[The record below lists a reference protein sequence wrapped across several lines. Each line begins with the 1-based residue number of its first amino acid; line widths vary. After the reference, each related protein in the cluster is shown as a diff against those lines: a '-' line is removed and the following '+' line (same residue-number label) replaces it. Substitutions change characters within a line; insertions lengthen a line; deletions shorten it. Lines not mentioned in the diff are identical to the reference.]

1 MFLIKI
7 YNNETKNTEKTLTFE
22 TKIKANKFLK
32 ENTDKRGYDF
42 FSKENRSLEYQK
54 QY

>member
-1 MFLIKI
+1 MFSIKI
-7 YNNETKNTEKTLTFE
+7 YNNETKNLENTLGFE
-22 TKIKANKFLK
+22 TKRKANKFLK
-32 ENTDKRGYDF
+32 DNTEKRGYDF